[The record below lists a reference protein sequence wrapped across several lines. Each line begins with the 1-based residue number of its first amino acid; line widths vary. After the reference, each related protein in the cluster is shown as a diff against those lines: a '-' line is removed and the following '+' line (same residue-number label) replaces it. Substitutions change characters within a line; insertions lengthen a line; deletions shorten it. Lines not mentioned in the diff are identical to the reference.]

1 MVPNTCE
8 SPYQIIV
15 GGAGERDCQIGFQK
29 PLNSKCV
36 APSIIHHKFV
46 FKLPELTIFCQTCVI
61 RPQDSG
67 VSCVPYDR
75 FPGCTQIIPGEPL
88 PVDQEIASRVQL
100 FFFRFFCCCYPFMLI
115 SQIQTMGHAALLL
128 WAPAHTG
135 ALQVGGGG
143 PLILMPW
150 VTNHQLCHVLPPRF
164 FFRLSDPRGYNQARV

>member
-1 MVPNTCE
+1 M
-8 SPYQIIV
+8 V

-75 FPGCTQIIPGEPL
+75 FPGCTQTIPGEPL
-88 PVDQEIASRVQL
+88 PVIGLVSSQL
-100 FFFRFFCCCYPFMLI
+100 TKKLPAGSNVFFFRIFCCCSPFMLI

-164 FFRLSDPRGYNQARV
+164 CFQTLWSKGL

>member
-8 SPYQIIV
+8 SPTKSWWGVQGKGIV
-15 GGAGERDCQIGFQK
+15 RSGSKQK

-67 VSCVPYDR
+67 VSCAPYDR

-88 PVDQEIASRVQL
+88 PVIGLVSSQL
-100 FFFRFFCCCYPFMLI
+100 TKKLPAGCNCFFSGFFVVATPSC
-115 SQIQTMGHAALLL
+115 
-128 WAPAHTG
+128 
-135 ALQVGGGG
+135 
-143 PLILMPW
+143 
-150 VTNHQLCHVLPPRF
+150 
-164 FFRLSDPRGYNQARV
+164 